1 MKEHGLTSVV
11 SAEHLSDRGAEN
23 TSSQAQGRWTVI
35 IGDTNEDR
43 TLIYPHQLLNPMAD
57 ITFPDHF
64 TKTANDIRTMR
75 TRGAGKIART
85 AAKAIADLANS
96 YQGQDLKEFR
106 SYLDRG
112 AEHLLNTRPS
122 AISLKNA
129 LRLTLGKASG
139 KTVQDLK
146 KDLTNRSKHFIDH
159 SLKAVDL
166 IGQHGSEII
175 HDQDPL
181 LTHCHSSASTSVLI
195 HAHERGK
202 RIKVFSTETR
212 PWDQGHV
219 TVRELAQKGLH
230 VTLIVDSAVRFIIKD
245 ENIKAVFV
253 GADTIHSDGSVVNK
267 IGTSQIALVAHES
280 DIPFYVCAETY
291 KFSPDSLRGERVEI
305 EERDPSEIADPKDF
319 PGVSFRNPVFDI
331 TPAEYVRAIITERGI
346 ISPADVQ
353 EIVREE
359 FKEVEDWT
367 L

>member
-1 MKEHGLTSVV
+1 
-11 SAEHLSDRGAEN
+11 
-23 TSSQAQGRWTVI
+23 
-35 IGDTNEDR
+35 
-43 TLIYPHQLLNPMAD
+43 MAD

-85 AAKAIADLANS
+85 AAKAISDLANS
-96 YQGQDLKEFR
+96 YKSDDLKKFK
-106 SYLDRG
+106 SYLDHG
-112 AEHLLNTRPS
+112 AKHLLNTRPS

-139 KTVQDLK
+139 QTVQDLK
-146 KDLTNRSKHFIDH
+146 KDLTKISEDFIAH

-166 IGQHGSEII
+166 VGQHGSKII

-195 HAHERGK
+195 HAHKQGK
-202 RIKVFSTETR
+202 KIKVFATETR
-212 PWDQGHV
+212 PWNQGHI
-219 TVRELAQKGLH
+219 TVRELAQKGLY

-253 GADTIHSDGSVVNK
+253 GADTIHSDGSVINK
-267 IGTSQIALVAHES
+267 IGTSQIALVAHEAG
-280 DIPFYVCAETY
+280 IPFYVCAETY
-291 KFSPDSLRGERVEI
+291 KFSPDSLRGELVEI
-305 EERDPSEIADPKDF
+305 EERNVSEIADPKDF

-346 ISPADVQ
+346 ISPADIQ
-353 EIVREE
+353 ELVEKE
-359 FKEVEDWT
+359 FKEVEEWS